1 MKHCTLALVL
11 LMTTTTIAQDKP
23 NVARWRCVEGSI
35 APTSF
40 EFQWHGGAQD
50 VTVSDPG
57 CSWVALVTG
66 SGQGW
71 IELTGDT
78 SSTGAGLFS
87 IVVKENRSGADR
99 RGIVRVGDHSIVVLQ
114 KKGPR

>member
-1 MKHCTLALVL
+1 MKHWTLVLVL
-11 LMTTTTIAQDKP
+11 LMTATTFAQDKP
-23 NVARWRCVEGSI
+23 YVARWRCAAESI
-35 APTSF
+35 TPTSF

-57 CSWVALVTG
+57 CSWVAIVTT

-71 IELTGDT
+71 IELTGET
-78 SSTGAGLFS
+78 SATGAGLFS

-114 KKGPR
+114 RRGPK